1 MWQTLWAQAT
11 SNAQL
16 AARSV
21 WHVCRQWGNNNLRGR
36 NVTVAMA
43 PTRKRTS
50 KLFWYQH
57 VHRYMKEESSETSTI
72 AVGDLLKILSLIS
85 TGKGAFFTDILLGG
99 PWLGSLVRL
108 SFGGISRRCLLH
120 CRNVTKSTYHSSAMV
135 HYGQPYWCHPRGCDC
150 RCCYPH
156 RFEKAQRG
164 GLLNVSNG
172 RGILQDFT
180 VVTFQRNGKLC
191 ISQHAENMARAECPT
206 VAQCVN
212 MLTLFL
218 TIVECATVFHPC
230 CAMWLRQS
238 FEDVVTTAS
247 LAATPRRTWSRLTR
261 RWKKPLN
268 HHLIVTGHLICHRL
282 CHW

>member
-43 PTRKRTS
+43 PTRKGPANFSDTNMCIAT
-50 KLFWYQH
+50 W
-57 VHRYMKEESSETSTI
+57 KEESSETSTI

-85 TGKGAFFTDILLGG
+85 TGKGAFSQTF
-99 PWLGSLVRL
+99 SLAVHDL
-108 SFGGISRRCLLH
+108 AAWWGCLCGISRRCLLH

-247 LAATPRRTWSRLTR
+247 LAATQDAHGAVSADAEKST
-261 RWKKPLN
+261 
-268 HHLIVTGHLICHRL
+268 
-282 CHW
+282 